1 MLDESKFFN
10 KKKAVL
16 FDLGNTL
23 AFYFERNEFPAILRQ
38 AITQVQSYL
47 DSKGMLNISPSEMWR
62 RVQKEDYES
71 DNHKVRP
78 LEERLIRIFQLN
90 HSTLPSNMV
99 MTMCRH
105 FMKPIF
111 ARSHLYLDTLPTLK
125 ELKSRGLKTAIVS
138 NTTWGSPAN
147 LWREEIERL
156 SLSPYMD
163 AVVFCRDVGWRK
175 PAKQI
180 FEYALK
186 KLNALAQECVF
197 VGDDPRW
204 DLIGPQAVG
213 MSSIIIDRK
222 GLIQHV
228 EKAPIIK
235 SLEELCQKLG

>member
-1 MLDESKFFN
+1 MSSKTT
-10 KKKAVL
+10 AVL

-23 AFYFERNEFPAILRQ
+23 AFYFDRNEFPAILRQ
-38 AITQVQSYL
+38 AIIQVQSFL
-47 DSKGMLNISPSEMWR
+47 DSKGMLNVSPSEMWR

-78 LEERLIRIFQLN
+78 LKERLTRIFQLN
-90 HSTLPSNMV
+90 HSTLPTNMI

-111 ARSHLYLDTLPTLK
+111 ARSFRYPDTLPTLK
-125 ELKSRGLKTAIVS
+125 ELKSRGFKTAIVS

-156 SLSPYMD
+156 GLSHYMD

-186 KLNALAQECVF
+186 KLDALPQECVF
-197 VGDDPRW
+197 VGDDLRW
-204 DLIGPQAVG
+204 DVVGSQAIGI
-213 MSSIIIDRK
+213 SSIIIDRK
-222 GLIQHV
+222 GSIQHV
-228 EKAPIIK
+228 EKASIIK
-235 SLEELCQKLG
+235 SLEELCQKLS

>member
-1 MLDESKFFN
+1 M
-10 KKKAVL
+10 KKAVL

-23 AFYFERNEFPAILRQ
+23 TSYFDKNDFPTILKQ
-38 AITQVQSYL
+38 AIIQVQSYL
-47 DSKGMLNISPSEMWR
+47 DSKSMLNISSDEMWR
-62 RVQKEDYES
+62 RVKKEDYES

-78 LEERLIRIFQLN
+78 LEERLARIFQLN

-99 MTMCRH
+99 RTMCRH

-111 ARSHLYLDTLPTLK
+111 ARSHCYPDTLPTLK
-125 ELKSRGLKTAIVS
+125 ELKSRGFKTAIVS

-156 SLSPYMD
+156 NLSQYMD

-186 KLNALAQECVF
+186 KLTALPQECVF

-204 DLIGPQAVG
+204 DVIGPQAIG
-213 MSSIIIDRK
+213 ISSIIIDRK
-222 GLIQHV
+222 GLFQHA

-235 SLEELCQKLG
+235 NLKKLCQKLS